1 MKIYYIILL
10 LLNISIISESFTRI
24 PILKNKCIPAI
35 ILLSIS
41 NSNSNSISNST
52 NSNTD
57 SYLNSINNNQYKSI
71 RSEILKNDPNTQ
83 DNTIKKLEKIQ
94 NNIHKYISK
103 KNNTIEQGHK
113 STYRAI
119 PKATFDTIFLN
130 INQIQKVYISYN
142 KDRMIFELLN
152 TKYVYYIKNKEDYD
166 KMEKFI
172 FIIPSKIK
180 IIIINDVENTMNDP
194 FGHLYCDPK

>member
-71 RSEILKNDPNTQ
+71 LIW
-83 DNTIKKLEKIQ
+83 KK
-94 NNIHKYISK
+94 
-103 KNNTIEQGHK
+103 
-113 STYRAI
+113 
-119 PKATFDTIFLN
+119 
-130 INQIQKVYISYN
+130 
-142 KDRMIFELLN
+142 
-152 TKYVYYIKNKEDYD
+152 
-166 KMEKFI
+166 
-172 FIIPSKIK
+172 
-180 IIIINDVENTMNDP
+180 
-194 FGHLYCDPK
+194 